1 MLFDYTCMLRIVCNP
16 KILITLNMAKTC
28 LKVFKV
34 NRCRLMNHL
43 LLEALASLE
52 VDRYVMSDQ
61 SC

>member
-1 MLFDYTCMLRIVCNP
+1 
-16 KILITLNMAKTC
+16 MAKTC

-52 VDRYVMSDQ
+52 VDRYVMSGHESAGPPRACLIRFLQ
-61 SC
+61 VH